1 MRVSYLQKRVIAIVP
16 AAGLGKRFKSSTNKI
31 YQNLAGKPIIIW
43 ALKALEDTKAVTEII
58 PVLKKKEVEYG
69 AKLIS
74 EYGISKVKRI
84 AVGGKERQDSVFN
97 GLKYID
103 DKNCLVLIHDGA
115 RPLIEKK
122 LVKKAIKELANNT
135 STFIS
140 YKEGLK
146 KYKKE
151 KRNYDGVILGI
162 PLKDTIKE
170 IDDGIITKTLK
181 RDSIWLVQ
189 TPQVF
194 HYSSIFSAYD
204 KAMNEGFYSTDDSA
218 LVERYGG
225 RVKII
230 MGSYRNIKITTQE
243 DLIVAEIFLNKYKD
257 QS

>member
-1 MRVSYLQKRVIAIVP
+1 MKVSDLQKRVIAIVP
-16 AAGLGKRFKSSTNKI
+16 AAGLGKRFKSNTNKI

-43 ALKALEDTKAVTEII
+43 TLKALEDTKAITEII
-58 PVLKKKEVEYG
+58 PVLKKKEIEYG
-69 AKLIS
+69 AKLIR

-122 LVKKAIKELANNT
+122 LIEKAIRELVDNT
-135 STFIS
+135 SS
-140 YKEGLK
+140 SCKGLK
-146 KYKKE
+146 KDKKE
-151 KRNYDGVILGI
+151 KRNYDGVILGV

-170 IDDGIITKTLK
+170 IDNDIITKTLK
-181 RDSIWLVQ
+181 RDSIWTIQ

-204 KAMNEGFYSTDDSA
+204 KAMNEGFYSTDDAA

-225 RVKII
+225 RVKVI

-243 DLIVAEIFLNKYKD
+243 DLIVAEIFLNKD